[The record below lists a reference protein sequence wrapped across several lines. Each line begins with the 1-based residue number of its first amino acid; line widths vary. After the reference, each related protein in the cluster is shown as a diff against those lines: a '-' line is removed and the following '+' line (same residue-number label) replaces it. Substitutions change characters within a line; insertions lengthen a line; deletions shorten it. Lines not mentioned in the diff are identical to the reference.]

1 MTCKIVKAPTDIPRI
16 MEIPRCLA
24 YSLRIKGWATFLQIQ
39 QRLQRAGIADP
50 KFYGINCRAKLG
62 AKLLDRFF
70 HRRRQVS
77 PL

>member
-1 MTCKIVKAPTDIPRI
+1 

-77 PL
+77 PTLGWELIKFWALTIRS